1 MSNQQNTLNLE
12 KYLTNFAIKEI
23 DKNINFWMVRTK
35 AGYFYN
41 EFITDKFIA
50 LGWNTIDLKTEF
62 GKQSIEILKEQIRE
76 RYGESRP
83 MGPINKCRHFIEDV
97 KSGDYVIIP
106 NAGSSEITVAV
117 VGEYYEEDGNGY
129 WEEIHAN
136 QKIKNKECE
145 INSIKCPYK
154 KRRSI
159 LPLLKI
165 KAEKIGFNLIR
176 GMNSKHGLSDMN
188 EYAVDILNCVYNC
201 YTYQED
207 IMFNINI
214 DKKEPIRPRELSKL
228 IYGIT
233 EFFAEIADEDD
244 ISVTINLNSPGK
256 TTINYKKGFK
266 KLKKK
271 AVPLIAIYIAV
282 TGGSVF
288 GCEFPGIIG
297 VIKEYRTM
305 NIQVQKEEEDLEG
318 QKLDNYLKT
327 IDLIEK
333 SEDLG
338 IDVTKALKDLEVL
351 EDLNAS
357 LEFKSNEEF
366 AQNKDGE

>member
-1 MSNQQNTLNLE
+1 MSNQQNMLNLE

-228 IYGIT
+228 MYGIT